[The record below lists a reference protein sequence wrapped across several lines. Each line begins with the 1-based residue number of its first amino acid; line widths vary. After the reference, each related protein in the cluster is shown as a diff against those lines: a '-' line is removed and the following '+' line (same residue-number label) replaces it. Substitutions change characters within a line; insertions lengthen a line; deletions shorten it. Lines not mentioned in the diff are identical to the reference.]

1 MQYDFLIVGGGVA
14 GGVLAGLLGRA
25 GKRVL
30 LLEKSVAPS
39 PVVRP
44 EIVWPPTT
52 QVFQSLIPSD
62 QLADTLLPLGSVEI
76 RAGDEPLLR
85 LSHDFLG
92 KAGIE
97 RCSLEPNVLRE
108 QLLRADSFE
117 LRRGVEVS
125 GLLEENGQV
134 VGVRARD
141 LATSCED
148 EFLARHTIGNDGVR
162 SFVRQQCGI
171 RMRTRIFPLDLLCF
185 GFDWPASIP
194 GPTTRVWLNTSAL
207 DSGIVAMFA
216 LPLPNGQG
224 AGMIAVRPWI
234 FDKPDPAQGAWCRFL
249 AIDDAISDIMSG
261 KRFPEDLA
269 RIRRPWG
276 HADRYSR
283 PGVVLMGDAAH
294 PVSPVGGQGTNMA
307 VADAAVFAELALAGV
322 PDLAGEYERQR
333 MPANARSLRF
343 TRQAARLLALP
354 GFCLPGFG
362 VNLVFRWLRRN
373 PSALIDSIL
382 YASRAFQ
389 VDGKR
394 LPSAASVT

>member
-1 MQYDFLIVGGGVA
+1 MRHDFLIVGGGVA

-30 LLEKSVAPS
+30 LLEKSLTPS

-52 QVFQSLIPSD
+52 RIFQSLIPAD
-62 QLADTLLPLGSVEI
+62 QLAHTLLPLGSVEI
-76 RAGDEPLLR
+76 RAGNEPLLR
-85 LSHDFLG
+85 LSQDFLG
-92 KAGIE
+92 QAGIE

-108 QLLRADSFE
+108 QLLSTDSFE
-117 LRRGVEVS
+117 IRRGIEVS
-125 GLLEENGQV
+125 DLLEEDGQV

-141 LATSCED
+141 LATSRED
-148 EFLARHTIGNDGVR
+148 EFLACYTIGNDGVR
-162 SFVRQQCGI
+162 SFVRKKCGI

-194 GPTTRVWLNTSAL
+194 GPTTRVWFNTSAL

-216 LPLPNGQG
+216 LPLPDGKG

-234 FDKPDPAQGAWCRFL
+234 FDKPDPAQDAWRRFSMMDGA
-249 AIDDAISDIMSG
+249 IGDIMRG
-261 KRFPEDLA
+261 KRFPEDLT
-269 RIRRPWG
+269 RVRRPWG
-276 HADRYSR
+276 HAERYSR
-283 PGVVLMGDAAH
+283 PGVILMGDAAH

-322 PDLAGEYERQR
+322 PDLAAEYERQR
-333 MPANARSLRF
+333 MPANVRSLRF
-343 TRQAARLLALP
+343 TRQSARLLALP

-362 VNLVFRWLRRN
+362 VNLAFRWLRRN

-389 VDGKR
+389 ADTKR
-394 LPSAASVT
+394 LSAAGSVT